1 MCWSI
6 STERKDRHNMKK
18 TIENI
23 IVLTLKVLF
32 VTLVT
37 TVSFVSLAL
46 FASL

>member
-1 MCWSI
+1 
-6 STERKDRHNMKK
+6 MKK
-18 TIENI
+18 GIENI

-37 TVSFVSLAL
+37 GVSFGFLAL

>member
-1 MCWSI
+1 MCWNI
-6 STERKDRHNMKK
+6 LTERKVNKNMRKI
-18 TIENI
+18 TEDI

-37 TVSFVSLAL
+37 AVSFVSLAL

>member
-1 MCWSI
+1 
-6 STERKDRHNMKK
+6 MKK

-37 TVSFVSLAL
+37 AVLFVSLAL
-46 FASL
+46 FASV

>member
-1 MCWSI
+1 
-6 STERKDRHNMKK
+6 MKK

-37 TVSFVSLAL
+37 AISFVSLAL
-46 FASL
+46 FASV

>member
-1 MCWSI
+1 MRKI
-6 STERKDRHNMKK
+6 TED
-18 TIENI
+18 I